1 MLVLMCAFSFSVEQ
15 YILKV
20 GDGAEAQCIS
30 GFLGLD
36 VPPPAGPLW
45 YVIPL
50 STENFLKFQ

>member
-1 MLVLMCAFSFSVEQ
+1 MCAFSFSVEQ